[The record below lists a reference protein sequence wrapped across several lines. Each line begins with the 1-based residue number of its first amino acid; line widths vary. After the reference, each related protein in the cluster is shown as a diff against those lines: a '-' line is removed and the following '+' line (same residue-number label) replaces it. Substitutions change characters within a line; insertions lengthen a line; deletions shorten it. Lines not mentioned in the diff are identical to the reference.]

1 MEVEE
6 DKISD
11 EMVTKMAKKA
21 KESFKTRPKRKIPED
36 LCTPEV
42 MQQWKVANSYTAHK
56 TASPA
61 VNAIA
66 QRAEQPDLVLSGGAD
81 GQVLL
86 YNVAERKVQRNY
98 TGHKKAVNSVI
109 LHPTREVVVSCS
121 DDKTVRMWVDSGR
134 VGVA

>member
-42 MQQWKVANSYTAHK
+42 MQQWKVASSYTAHK
-56 TASPA
+56 TASPV

-66 QRAEQPDLVLSGGAD
+66 QRAEQPDLVLSGSA
-81 GQVLL
+81 
-86 YNVAERKVQRNY
+86 VQRGG
-98 TGHKKAVNSVI
+98 TQGTAQLHGAQEGGEFGHPA
-109 LHPTREVVVSCS
+109 PDAQGGGVVL
-121 DDKTVRMWVDSGR
+121 GR
-134 VGVA
+134 QDGAHVGGQ